1 MRVGIIGTG
10 MVGRALGG
18 KLVELGHEVM
28 LGSRTEQNPTAVAWA
43 QQAGEKGSHGTF
55 AEAAAFGELL
65 VVAVSGVVA
74 VKALAT
80 AGDENLTGKVLIDV
94 SNPLVF
100 SPLGEV
106 SLEPVNVDSIGEQI
120 QRDFPQARVVKA
132 LNTLN
137 CDVMVDPS
145 RVPGD
150 HQLFIAGND
159 DAAKA
164 DVTELL
170 HSFGWPKGAVLDL
183 GDITASRGLE
193 MLMPFW
199 LRLMNHYGHADFNYS
214 IRSAR

>member
-10 MVGRALGG
+10 MVGRTLGG

-43 QQAGEKGSHGTF
+43 EQAGPSAQHGTF

-65 VVAVSGVVA
+65 INAVSGVVA
-74 VKALAT
+74 AKALGN
-80 AGDENLTGKVLIDV
+80 AGDENLAGKVLIDV

-106 SLEPVNVDSIGEQI
+106 SLEPVNVDSIGEQL
-120 QRDFPQARVVKA
+120 QRDFPEARVVKA

-137 CDVMVDPS
+137 CELMVDPS
-145 RVPGD
+145 RVPGE

-159 DAAKA
+159 PAAKA
-164 DVTELL
+164 EVTELL
-170 HSFGWPKGAVLDL
+170 HSFGWPKAAVLDL
-183 GDITASRGLE
+183 GDITGSRGLE

-214 IRSAR
+214 IRTAR